1 MTAAAWFLFGASIVI
16 AYGAWSHHRDAQA
29 LHRRTVAACESHYD
43 AMAALGRA
51 VTARHPSVVEEAET
65 FLKGHNK

>member
-1 MTAAAWFLFGASIVI
+1 MTAAAWFLFGASVVIVY
-16 AYGAWSHHRDAQA
+16 AAWSYHRDAQA
-29 LHRRTVAACESHYD
+29 LHRRTVAACEAHYD

-65 FLKGHNK
+65 FLKGQGE